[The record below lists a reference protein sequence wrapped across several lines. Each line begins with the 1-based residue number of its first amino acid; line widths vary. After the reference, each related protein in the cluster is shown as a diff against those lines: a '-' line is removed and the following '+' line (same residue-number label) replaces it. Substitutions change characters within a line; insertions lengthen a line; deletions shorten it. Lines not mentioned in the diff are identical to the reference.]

1 MTYFVYILR
10 CADDTLYVGITTD
23 LARRI
28 EEHNQDKKGARYTR
42 GRRPVRVVYSEE
54 CDTKSL
60 ALKRELEI
68 KSWPREKKLGLIE
81 KSGKIER

>member
-1 MTYFVYILR
+1 MSYFVYILE
-10 CADDTLYVGITTD
+10 CADTTLYVGITTE
-23 LARRI
+23 LERRI
-28 EEHNQDKKGARYTR
+28 EEHNHDKKGARYTR

-68 KSWPREKKLGLIE
+68 KSWPREKKLELIQE
-81 KSGKIER
+81 VE

>member
-1 MTYFVYILR
+1 MYFVYILQ

-23 LARRI
+23 LERRI
-28 EEHNQDKKGARYTR
+28 EEHNHDKKGARYTR
-42 GRRPVRVVYSEE
+42 GRRPVRVVYAEE

-68 KSWPREKKLGLIE
+68 KSWPREKKFELVKGHM
-81 KSGKIER
+81 S

>member
-1 MTYFVYILR
+1 MMYFVYILE

-23 LARRI
+23 LKRRI
-28 EEHNQDKKGARYTR
+28 EEHNHDKKGARYTR

-54 CDTKSL
+54 CDTKSI

-68 KSWPREKKLGLIE
+68 KSWSRGEKLGLI
-81 KSGKIER
+81 GKLR

>member
-1 MTYFVYILR
+1 MSYFVYILE
-10 CADDTLYVGITTD
+10 CADTTLYVGNTTE
-23 LARRI
+23 LERRI
-28 EEHNQDKKGARYTR
+28 EEHNHDKKGARYTR

-68 KSWPREKKLGLIE
+68 KSWPREKKLDLIKE
-81 KSGKIER
+81 SRKISR